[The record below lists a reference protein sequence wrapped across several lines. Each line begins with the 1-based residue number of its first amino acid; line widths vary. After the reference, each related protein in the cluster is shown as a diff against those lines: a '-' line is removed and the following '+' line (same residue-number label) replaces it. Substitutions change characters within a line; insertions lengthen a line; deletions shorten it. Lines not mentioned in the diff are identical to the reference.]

1 MNKKNIIITVLS
13 VLLGTTTATAIAV
26 PLILMDQ
33 NKKNNL
39 IKKEKMISNLGVSP
53 KFSEYYNTIGDQNS
67 NIVNTILNAATP
79 EEKMSWV
86 YATNSKNQVINDGIQ
101 SVKRVD
107 VKEVAG
113 SSTTEFEVLFNED
126 YEQFENL
133 SNVVTITNKKIINIS
148 WKITAK
154 DAIQK
159 LILDNG
165 FVTAADIEN
174 RLNLTYGSSTN
185 LQKVIDISLP
195 NLVTNAKFSVKKN
208 ASGTFDINLK
218 NVSLNSNE
226 YAVKQIDPLTNLSVL
241 LTWTNI
247 NITTNYVY
255 KFFGE
260 RKDPFPTNEAL
271 LAEVQNQTFKDY
283 LKVLIQQNNLITNL
297 ETEIVQSLESNELLN
312 SLKVSINIKGY
323 DQPIILPPIE
333 RVPARLTINL
343 EFKPDINLHLEQII
357 QTSETAGNTI
367 NLVEEIFKLPAN
379 RTSIFN
385 HLTDNSK
392 LQVIDNKIINI
403 NVNQA
408 GNILENKY
416 DFTIIFQPK
425 QNFSGKTTLNINGVK
440 GKTTTP

>member
-107 VKEVAG
+107 VKDVAG

-133 SNVVTITNKKIINIS
+133 SNIVTITNKKIINIS
-148 WKITAK
+148 WKTTAK

-159 LILDNG
+159 LILDTG
-165 FVTAADIEN
+165 FVMATDIEK
-174 RLNLTYGSSTN
+174 RLNYTYGSSTN
-185 LQKVIDISLP
+185 LQKVIDIHLP
-195 NLVTNAKFSVKKN
+195 NLVTKAEFSVKKN

-226 YAVKQIDPLTNLSVL
+226 YAVKQIDPLTNLSVV
-241 LTWTNI
+241 LTWTDI
-247 NITTNYVY
+247 KVTNDYVS
-255 KFFGE
+255 KFFSRE
-260 RKDPFPTNEAL
+260 VFPTNKDL

-297 ETEIVQSLESNELLN
+297 ETKIDQKLTNNELLN
-312 SLKVSINIKGY
+312 SLIVSINIKGY
-323 DQPIILPPIE
+323 DKPIILPTIE
-333 RVPARLTINL
+333 RIPARLAINL

>member
-13 VLLGTTTATAIAV
+13 VLLGTTTTTAIVV

-113 SSTTEFEVLFNED
+113 ISTTEFEVLFNED

-133 SNVVTITNKKIINIS
+133 SNIVTITNKKIINIS

-195 NLVTNAKFSVKKN
+195 NLVTNAKFSVDKN
-208 ASGTFDINLK
+208 EAGTFDINLK
-218 NVSLNSNE
+218 NVLLNSNE
-226 YAVKQIDPLTNLSVL
+226 YAVKQIDPLTNLSVVL
-241 LTWTNI
+241 NWTDI
-247 NITTNYVY
+247 KVTNDYVW
-255 KFFGE
+255 KFFNG
-260 RKDPFPTNEAL
+260 KKFSTNENL
-271 LAEVQNQTFKDY
+271 VVEVQKPEFKNY

-297 ETEIVQSLESNELLN
+297 ETNVKQVFNDKALITNLIVS
-312 SLKVSINIKGY
+312 VNIKGY
-323 DQPIILPPIE
+323 DKPIILPTIE
-333 RVPARLTINL
+333 NIPAQLTINL
-343 EFKPDINLHLEQII
+343 EFKPNINLHLEQII
-357 QTSETAGNTI
+357 QTSETAGNTLE
-367 NLVEEIFKLPAN
+367 LVKEIFAIPAN

-385 HLTDNSK
+385 HLTDDSK
-392 LQVIDNKIINI
+392 LQVIDNKIIDI
-403 NVNQA
+403 IVDYD

-416 DFTIIFQPK
+416 NFMIIFQPK
-425 QNFSGKTTLNINGVK
+425 QNFTGETKININGVK
-440 GKTTTP
+440 GKITTP